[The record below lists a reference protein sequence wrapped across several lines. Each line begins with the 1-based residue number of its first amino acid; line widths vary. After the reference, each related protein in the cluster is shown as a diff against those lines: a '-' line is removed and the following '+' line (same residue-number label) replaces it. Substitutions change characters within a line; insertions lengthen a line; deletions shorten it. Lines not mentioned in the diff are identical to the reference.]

1 MNGGWADVRNDTVYY
16 PSVEV
21 NPCIVNDIFKELMK
35 IEKQKNI
42 EEENELNMELNEDIG
57 QEM

>member
-1 MNGGWADVRNDTVYY
+1 MEVGLMYAVKPVYY
-16 PSVEV
+16 QSVEV

-42 EEENELNMELNEDIG
+42 EEENELNMELNEGIG

>member
-1 MNGGWADVRNDTVYY
+1 MEVGLIYAMIPVYY
-16 PSVEV
+16 SSVEV
-21 NPCIVNDIFKELMK
+21 HPCIVNDIFKELK

-42 EEENELNMELNEDIG
+42 EEENELNMELNEGIG

>member
-1 MNGGWADVRNDTVYY
+1 MEVEMMYAMIPVYY

-21 NPCIVNDIFKELMK
+21 NPRIVNDIFKELMK
-35 IEKQKNI
+35 IEKHKNI
-42 EEENELNMELNEDIG
+42 EEENKLNMELNEDIG

>member
-1 MNGGWADVRNDTVYY
+1 MIPVYY

-21 NPCIVNDIFKELMK
+21 NPRIVNDIFKELMK

-42 EEENELNMELNEDIG
+42 EEENELNMELNEGIG

>member
-1 MNGGWADVRNDTVYY
+1 MEVGLMYAMKPVYY

>member
-1 MNGGWADVRNDTVYY
+1 MYAMIPVYY
-16 PSVEV
+16 PSIEV
-21 NPCIVNDIFKELMK
+21 PPCSVNDIFKELMK

-42 EEENELNMELNEDIG
+42 EEENELNMELNEGIG

>member
-1 MNGGWADVRNDTVYY
+1 MYAVKPVYY
-16 PSVEV
+16 QSVEV

-42 EEENELNMELNEDIG
+42 EEENELNMELNEGIG

>member
-1 MNGGWADVRNDTVYY
+1 MEVGLMYAMIPIYY
-16 PSVEV
+16 PSIEV
-21 NPCIVNDIFKELMK
+21 NPRIVNDIFKELMK

-42 EEENELNMELNEDIG
+42 EEENELNMELNEGIG

>member
-1 MNGGWADVRNDTVYY
+1 MEVEMMYAMIPVYY

-21 NPCIVNDIFKELMK
+21 NPRIVNDIFKELMK
-35 IEKQKNI
+35 IEKHKNI